1 MINKIIDYSIRN
13 KFTILIL
20 TALACVAGWWAM
32 VTMPVDAIPDLGE
45 TQVIILSHWDQTPN
59 LIEDQVTYPIVTAML
74 GAPKVKAVRGFSDFG
89 YSYVYVV
96 FEDGTDMYWARS
108 RITEYLS
115 SVTSRLPEGVK
126 TELGPDAT
134 SLGWIFQYA
143 LVDTTGKHTTTEMR
157 SYQDWYLR
165 YYLRSVPGV
174 AEVAPIGGYNQ
185 QYQVNLDPNRLR
197 AYNIPIRRVVDAV
210 REGNNETGGGLLE
223 FGGTEYMVRGRGY
236 AKTLEDFG
244 NISLGVSSSGSQ
256 IRIKDVGQVS
266 MGPADF
272 RRGVADLDGAGEVV
286 SGIVIMRSGENALD
300 VINAV
305 KAKISEIAPGLP
317 AGVKIVPIYD
327 RSELINRTIDNSR
340 QTIIEIAITIV
351 LIILIFLRH
360 FPSAA
365 IPIATMPAAVLLSFI
380 PLHLMGVSANI
391 MSLAGVAIAFS
402 ELVDASIV
410 VVEQTHKK
418 LEIWEK
424 SGRQGDPQPL
434 IVGAIKEV
442 AGPTFFALLVI
453 SVSFLP
459 VLTLQAQEGKMF
471 RPLAYTK
478 TMTMVVAALLAITL
492 DPALRLLL
500 TRMKKFSFQPEWL
513 CRAANAVLIGE
524 IKSED
529 EHPVSKRLIR
539 VYEPV
544 VRWTLRWKWAVT
556 GAALA
561 IVVLTI
567 PVFYHLGSESMPPLD
582 EGAILYMPTTLPGVS
597 VTQSTELLQASD
609 RILRAFPE
617 VDHVLGKTGRADTA
631 TDPAPLSM
639 LESVIILKPRSE
651 WPRVHTW
658 YSSWTPGFAQSIL
671 RHFTPDT
678 ISTDELVS
686 QMNAALNI
694 PGVNNTWTMPIR
706 GRIDMLTTGMRTPL
720 GLKISGADL
729 QEIQA
734 VGSKVETLLKT
745 VNGTRGVFAERTAD
759 GYFLDLQWDR
769 EQLARYGVSID
780 EAQRVVQAAIGGEVA
795 STVVNGPERYAVNVR
810 YERQFRNDPEAVGR
824 ALVDVAG
831 GKQVPLSDLAQ
842 IRVENGPSMIRNE
855 NGLLTGYVYVDLA
868 GRDPESY
875 LKDADQ
881 VLRSSLTLPTGYSV
895 SWSGQY
901 EAMQRAKAR
910 LEVVVPITLL
920 LICLLLYFNT
930 GSLTKTF
937 IVLLAVPFSAVGAVW
952 FLYAAGY
959 NMSVAVWVG
968 LIALLGIDAETG
980 VFMLLY
986 LDLAYEDAKQNGR
999 LASLADLREAIVT
1012 GAAKRL
1018 RPKFMTFAV
1027 TCIGLFPIMWSVG
1040 TGSDV
1045 MKRIAAPM
1053 VGGIFTSFL
1062 LELLVYPAIYEVW
1075 RWDFGAKRNQE
1086 TAGVDLGE
1094 GSTTQ
1099 LSLKLPSPS
1108 PRTTGD

>member
-1 MINKIIDYSIRN
+1 MINKIIDYSI
-13 KFTILIL
+13 KHKVAVLIL
-20 TALACVAGWWAM
+20 TVLACIGGWWAM
-32 VTMPVDAIPDLGE
+32 VTLPVDAIPDLGE

-115 SVTSRLPEGVK
+115 GVAPRLPDGVK

-143 LVDTTGKHTTTEMR
+143 LVDTSGKHSLAEMR
-157 SYQDWYLR
+157 AYQDWYLR

-174 AEVAPIGGYNQ
+174 AEVAPIGGYSQ

-197 AYNIPIRRVVDAV
+197 AYGIPMRRVVEAV
-210 REGNNETGGGLLE
+210 RGGNNETGGGLLD

-244 NISLGVSSSGSQ
+244 NISLGVSESGSQ
-256 IRIKDVGQVS
+256 IRIKDVGHVA

-300 VINAV
+300 VIGHV
-305 KAKISEIAPGLP
+305 KDKLKEIEPGLP
-317 AGVKIVPIYD
+317 SGVKVVPIYD
-327 RSELINRTIDNSR
+327 RSELIHRTIDNSR
-340 QTIIEIAITIV
+340 ETIIEIAITVV

-418 LEIWEK
+418 LEAWEK
-424 SGRQGDPQPL
+424 SGRVGDPQPL
-434 IVGAIKEV
+434 IIGAIKEV

-478 TMTMVVAALLAITL
+478 TLTMLVAALLAITL

-500 TRMKKFSFQPEWL
+500 TRVKRFSFRPDWL
-513 CRAANAVLIGE
+513 CRAVNAILIGE
-524 IKSED
+524 IKSE
-529 EHPVSKRLIR
+529 ENHPVSRRLMS

-544 VRWTLRWKWAVT
+544 VRWTLRWKWAVM
-556 GAALA
+556 GSALA
-561 IVVLTI
+561 IVLLTI
-567 PVFYHLGSESMPPLD
+567 PVFYHLGSETMPPLD

-597 VTQSTELLQASD
+597 VSQSAQLLQASD
-609 RILRAFPE
+609 RILRQFPE
-617 VDHVLGKTGRADTA
+617 VERVLGKTGRADTA

-639 LESVIILKPRSE
+639 LESVIVLKPRNE
-651 WPRVHTW
+651 WPTVHTW
-658 YSSWTPGFAQSIL
+658 YSSWAPEWAKSIL

-686 QMNAALNI
+686 QMNAAVQI

-729 QEIQA
+729 QHIQE
-734 VGSKVETLLKT
+734 VGSQVEALLKN

-780 EAQRVVQAAIGGEVA
+780 EAQKVVAAAIGGENV
-795 STVVNGPERYAVNVR
+795 STVVNGPERYSVNVR
-810 YERQFRNDPEAVGR
+810 YQREFRDDPEAVGR
-824 ALVDVAG
+824 ALVEVGG

-842 IRVENGPSMIRNE
+842 IKVANGPSMIRNE
-855 NGLLTGYVYVDLA
+855 NGLLTGYVYVDVA
-868 GRDPESY
+868 GRDPQSY
-875 LKDADQ
+875 LRDADQ
-881 VLRSSLTLPTGYSV
+881 VLHSSLTLPTGYAV

-901 EAMQRAKAR
+901 ESMQRAKDR
-910 LEVVVPITLL
+910 LELVVPVTLL

-986 LDLAYEDAKQNGR
+986 LDLAYEEAKRAGR
-999 LASLADLREAIVT
+999 LNSLADLREAIVT

-1027 TCIGLFPIMWSVG
+1027 TCIGLFPIMWATGS
-1040 TGSDV
+1040 GSDV

-1075 RWDFGAKRNQE
+1075 RWDFGAKANQE
-1086 TAGVDLGE
+1086 SAAE
-1094 GSTTQ
+1094 FSEQSSTQ
-1099 LSLKLPSPS
+1099 LTLKLPSPA